1 MTRELP
7 RIAGTG
13 HQRRATATML
23 PSRRRMPRRLLR
35 AWARHFRTARQHP
48 RRNRLSANHGC
59 ATGRSALGHAS
70 AANRRFG
77 DAVARLGVRIIPGC
91 FRTPSQRTS
100 PVTRCPDCPQAP
112 ALSGGSRE
120 SSTRRSRS
128 RAPCLVGVVIGRRD
142 CVRCVCASSQ
152 QPSPCRYG
160 SMGCPSRL
168 VVWRRCEREPR
179 PMLAPPARSTARG
192 RQSSCTG
199 VQPRDHSVP
208 ARAAS
213 CGLQARS
220 TGGAAKRAVGEAEPG
235 HEAPGPP
242 NRMSSPWVARST
254 TVDDI
259 G

>member
-1 MTRELP
+1 MESCAHALVLSWAKLSRPAGAQPAESPRVPRPVLVARRICRPTTRRLARRRTP
-7 RIAGTG
+7 Y
-13 HQRRATATML
+13 RRAIGCGDG
-23 PSRRRMPRRLLR
+23 RRC
-35 AWARHFRTARQHP
+35 QD
-48 RRNRLSANHGC
+48 
-59 ATGRSALGHAS
+59 
-70 AANRRFG
+70 RRFG

-142 CVRCVCASSQ
+142 CVRCVCASSH
-152 QPSPCRYG
+152 QPSPYRYG

-208 ARAAS
+208 ARAS
-213 CGLQARS
+213 RCGLQARS
-220 TGGAAKRAVGEAEPG
+220 TGGATKRAVGEAEPG

-242 NRMSSPWVARST
+242 NRMSSPSVTRST

>member
-1 MTRELP
+1 MPLRLPVARSRTRRFGP
-7 RIAGTG
+7 RGLA
-13 HQRRATATML
+13 
-23 PSRRRMPRRLLR
+23 PP
-35 AWARHFRTARQHP
+35 
-48 RRNRLSANHGC
+48 
-59 ATGRSALGHAS
+59 GREE
-70 AANRRFG
+70 RRFG

-91 FRTPSQRTS
+91 FRTPGQRTS
-100 PVTRCPDCPQAP
+100 PVTRYPDCPQAP

-128 RAPCLVGVVIGRRD
+128 RAPCLVGVVIVRRD
-142 CVRCVCASSQ
+142 YVRCVCASSQ

-179 PMLAPPARSTARG
+179 PTLAPPARSTARG

-208 ARAAS
+208 ARAS
-213 CGLQARS
+213 RCGLQARS
-220 TGGAAKRAVGEAEPG
+220 TGGATKRAVGEAEPG